1 MNVEERVKPGYYP
14 EFPIDR
20 ILQPKFSFRR
30 NVDEGIDDLMYQI
43 FTAGMVI
50 EPIICRPAPDR
61 PGYVEVGPGER
72 RLRAAKRLHMM
83 TIPVIVREMDDAEF
97 DRIRMLE
104 NLARKDL
111 SDIEIARILKHMLK
125 NYPKEYPSQ
134 QVLANALG
142 KTRQWV
148 FYHLKML
155 ELEDLLTRVNNWS
168 EILSKITERQAREIL
183 SAPLEKRVEVAK
195 WIAEKYEE
203 TGEIPSAREI
213 RRHVQDLL
221 EAEEESKEEI
231 AVESMRP
238 AVQSMIESAEAV
250 SIASEL
256 EPESSHGHVGEASLT
271 RVNNKSSFG
280 AEAEGG
286 ESEEVIVNA
295 EAESRSDAGGGAEER
310 AEVKEE
316 AEARVCPVCGRPL
329 EEEEYERLR
338 QKFSRFSG
346 LFD

>member
-1 MNVEERVKPGYYP
+1 MHVEGRVKPGYYP
-14 EFPIDR
+14 EFPVDR
-20 ILQPKFSFRR
+20 ILEPKFSFRM

-43 FTAGMVI
+43 FAAGMVI
-50 EPIICRPAPDR
+50 EPIICRPAPGR

-83 TIPVIVREMDDAEF
+83 TIPVIVREMDDDEF

-104 NLARKDL
+104 KLARKDL
-111 SDIEIARILKHMLK
+111 SDIEIARILKHMPK

-148 FYHLKML
+148 FYHFKML
-155 ELEDLLTRVNNWS
+155 ELEDLLTRVNN
-168 EILSKITERQAREIL
+168 
-183 SAPLEKRVEVAK
+183 
-195 WIAEKYEE
+195 
-203 TGEIPSAREI
+203 
-213 RRHVQDLL
+213 
-221 EAEEESKEEI
+221 
-231 AVESMRP
+231 
-238 AVQSMIESAEAV
+238 
-250 SIASEL
+250 
-256 EPESSHGHVGEASLT
+256 
-271 RVNNKSSFG
+271 KSSFE

-295 EAESRSDAGGGAEER
+295 GAETRGDADGEAEEK
-310 AEVKEE
+310 AEV
-316 AEARVCPVCGRPL
+316 RVCPVCGRPL

-338 QKFSRFSG
+338 RKFSRFSG